1 MNKKNPLLGRSLPL
15 GQIFA
20 KEKRKKDGD
29 EDSDA
34 EDAAPMIGE
43 FSARAE
49 ACYARQ
55 SLINSEL
62 TS

>member
-43 FSARAE
+43 LVSE
-49 ACYARQ
+49 VNNQ
-55 SLINSEL
+55 SCFANILCVSPN
-62 TS
+62 